1 MENLNDK
8 VINELD
14 ARILELAMLGH
25 INEEQ
30 RQELDTYIRARDSY
44 DQYLSNK
51 RDTVVG
57 VTGEIKDIVKA
68 LLSAGV
74 SVYCLAMILKYED
87 ENVITT
93 KGFSI
98 VQRMIPFK

>member
-1 MENLNDK
+1 MEDLERRVVNK
-8 VINELD
+8 LD
-14 ARILELAMLGH
+14 TRILELVSMGILDD
-25 INEEQ
+25 EQ
-30 RQELDTYIRARDSY
+30 QQELDSYIRARDSY
-44 DQYLSNK
+44 DQYLSNR
-51 RDTVVG
+51 RDTKVSVA
-57 VTGEIKDIVKA
+57 GEIKDIVKA

>member
-74 SVYCLAMILKYED
+74 SVYCLAMILK
-87 ENVITT
+87 
-93 KGFSI
+93 
-98 VQRMIPFK
+98 

>member
-1 MENLNDK
+1 MEDLK
-8 VINELD
+8 AEVINKLD
-14 ARILELAMLGH
+14 TRILELVSIGILD
-25 INEEQ
+25 EEQ
-30 RQELDTYIRARDSY
+30 QQELDAYIRARDSY
-44 DQYLSNK
+44 DEYVNNK
-51 RDTVVG
+51 RDTVVS

>member
-1 MENLNDK
+1 MENLNAK
-8 VINELD
+8 VINTLDTRIFELVS
-14 ARILELAMLGH
+14 LGY

-30 RQELDTYIRARDSY
+30 REELDAYIRARDSY
-44 DQYLSNK
+44 DQYASNK
-51 RDTVVG
+51 RDTVVDI
-57 VTGEIKDIVKA
+57 TGEIKDVIKA

-87 ENVITT
+87 ENVITG

-98 VQRMIPFK
+98 VQKMIPFK

>member
-1 MENLNDK
+1 MENLNAK
-8 VINELD
+8 VINNLD
-14 ARILELAMLGH
+14 ARILELVQLGY
-25 INEEQ
+25 INEQQ
-30 RQELDTYIRARDSY
+30 REELDTYIRARDSY
-44 DQYLSNK
+44 DEYLSNK
-51 RDTVVG
+51 RDSIVN

-87 ENVITT
+87 ENVITG

-98 VQRMIPFK
+98 VQKMIPFK

>member
-1 MENLNDK
+1 MENVNDK
-8 VINELD
+8 VINTLDTRIFELVS
-14 ARILELAMLGH
+14 LGLL
-25 INEEQ
+25 NEEQ
-30 RQELDTYIRARDSY
+30 QQELDTYVRARDSY
-44 DQYLSNK
+44 DQYVSNK

-57 VTGEIKDIVKA
+57 VTGEIKDVIKA